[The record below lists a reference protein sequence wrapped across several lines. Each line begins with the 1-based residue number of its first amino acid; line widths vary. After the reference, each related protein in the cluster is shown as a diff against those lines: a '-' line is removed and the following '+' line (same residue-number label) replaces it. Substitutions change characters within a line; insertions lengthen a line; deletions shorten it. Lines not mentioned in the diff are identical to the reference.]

1 MKNIT
6 QALRLTLVLLVLLC
20 VVYPFSIALAG
31 KFSKGNGGGEK
42 ITKNGKVIGYALL
55 GQLFTRPEYFW
66 GRPSAVGYNAA
77 GSAGSNKG
85 PSNEDYLKEVSNRID
100 TLLKYN
106 PTIKKA
112 DIPADMVTAS
122 GSGLDPN
129 ISEQGAII
137 QIKRIAA
144 VRKIDERR
152 VAELV
157 VAHTDGPLLGLFG
170 PTTVNVLQLNIAL
183 DNITKKNE
191 KTNFYSNGFCH
202 FDLRLR
208 SRNTKG

>member
-1 MKNIT
+1 MKKNII
-6 QALRLTLVLLVLLC
+6 QSIRLTLVLLVLLC
-20 VVYPFSIALAG
+20 VIYPISIALAG

-42 ITKNGKVIGYALL
+42 ITKNGKVVGYALL
-55 GQLFTRPEYFW
+55 GQSFTKPEYFW
-66 GRPSAVGYNAA
+66 GRPSAVNYNAA
-77 GSAGSNKG
+77 GSGGSNKG
-85 PSNEDYLKEVSNRID
+85 PSNADYLKEVSNRID

-106 PTIKKA
+106 PTIKRG

-144 VRKIDERR
+144 YRKIDEKK

-157 VAHTDGPLLGLFG
+157 VQHTQHPFLGLFG
-170 PTTVNVLQLNIAL
+170 PTSVNVLKLNLAL
-183 DNITKKNE
+183 DE
-191 KTNFYSNGFCH
+191 
-202 FDLRLR
+202 L
-208 SRNTKG
+208 

>member
-1 MKNIT
+1 MKKYIL
-6 QALRLTLVLLVLLC
+6 QSIRLTLVLTVLLC
-20 VVYPFSIALAG
+20 VIYPLVVAFAG
-31 KFSKGNGGGEK
+31 GFSKGKGGGEK
-42 ITKNGKVIGYALL
+42 ITRNGKVVGYAAI
-55 GQLFTRPEYFW
+55 GQSFTKPEYFW

-77 GSAGSNKG
+77 GSGGSNKG
-85 PSNEDYLKEVSNRID
+85 PSNPDYLKEVSNRID

-106 PTIKKA
+106 PSIKKG

-144 VRKIDERR
+144 YRKLDERV

-157 VAHTDGPLLGLFG
+157 VKNTQGPLLGLFG
-170 PTTVNVLQLNIAL
+170 PSSVNVLKLNLAL
-183 DNITKKNE
+183 DELKK
-191 KTNFYSNGFCH
+191 
-202 FDLRLR
+202 
-208 SRNTKG
+208 

>member
-1 MKNIT
+1 MKKYIL
-6 QALRLTLVLLVLLC
+6 QSICLTAVLMVLLC
-20 VVYPFSIALAG
+20 VIYPIIVAFAG
-31 KFSKGNGGGEK
+31 SFSKGNGGGEK
-42 ITKNGKVIGYALL
+42 ITRNGKVVGYALL
-55 GQLFTRPEYFW
+55 GQSFTKPEYFW

-77 GSAGSNKG
+77 GSGGSNKG
-85 PSNEDYLKEVSNRID
+85 PSNADYLQQVKDRID

-137 QIKRIAA
+137 QIKRVAA
-144 VRKIDERR
+144 LRKLDERI

-157 VAHTDGPLLGLFG
+157 VKNTQGPLLGLFG
-170 PTTVNVLQLNIAL
+170 PTSVNVLKLNLAL
-183 DNITKKNE
+183 NDLKK
-191 KTNFYSNGFCH
+191 
-202 FDLRLR
+202 
-208 SRNTKG
+208 